1 MYNSCKAL
9 KIELWW
15 FLELGQARKDS
26 DQNESRG
33 LFELIS
39 KLWLLRARIAF
50 GLVRLQCGQRAIDND
65 NYHDNYQMS

>member
-33 LFELIS
+33 LFKLIS
-39 KLWLLRARIAF
+39 KLWLLRARIAWA
-50 GLVRLQCGQRAIDND
+50 GPAKLVP
-65 NYHDNYQMS
+65 

>member
-50 GLVRLQCGQRAIDND
+50 GLVRLDWCLKNARLRKRPTIASD
-65 NYHDNYQMS
+65 